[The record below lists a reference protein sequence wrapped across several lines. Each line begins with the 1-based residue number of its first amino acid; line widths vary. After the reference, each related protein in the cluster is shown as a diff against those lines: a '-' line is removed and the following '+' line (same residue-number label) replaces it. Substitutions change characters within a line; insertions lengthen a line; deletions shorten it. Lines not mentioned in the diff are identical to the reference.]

1 MSSLDLSISQRL
13 ALGFGAVIVVV
24 LVAMLLMFRWHGES
38 AAAQQEY
45 TGRIAPARARTEA
58 VERGVYQASIAVRTV
73 LAEPIP
79 EQVDAFRASVA
90 RVRALV
96 QALLEQR
103 MQPDGRELAARVAGA
118 AEAYLQ
124 FAESAVARRLGAE
137 LDPDD
142 QASLTLLREALL
154 AETGALGVL
163 EEQKAD
169 EALAVMGDIRE
180 RTSSGLTTM
189 AVAALLLLALFG
201 WLTSR
206 AVSGPAERLLAA
218 AGALQAGDWQPA
230 LALAPPGGER
240 HAATA

>member
-1 MSSLDLSISQRL
+1 
-13 ALGFGAVIVVV
+13 
-24 LVAMLLMFRWHGES
+24 
-38 AAAQQEY
+38 
-45 TGRIAPARARTEA
+45 
-58 VERGVYQASIAVRTV
+58 GVYQASIAVRTV
-73 LAEPIP
+73 LAEPMP

-103 MQPDGRELAARVAGA
+103 MQPDGRELAPRVAGA

-137 LDPDD
+137 LDPAA

-201 WLTSR
+201 
-206 AVSGPAERLLAA
+206 
-218 AGALQAGDWQPA
+218 
-230 LALAPPGGER
+230 
-240 HAATA
+240 